1 MLKLHF
7 IKFLKMDAKRVF
19 DGFQELSGGIDYRSD
34 PSLLATNQCALTGNI
49 SLRGDIPHT
58 RPPYFNKLL
67 GFSNSSVQANFTGRF
82 QGACFYEAN
91 DESENSIITSIAGR
105 LFRIYLDAGIV
116 SGTGSW
122 QNTGF
127 LNTARG
133 GNTTTLLANGK
144 VLITGGGNDSGL
156 LTSCELYDT
165 ATGIWTNT
173 GSLATARFGHVAI
186 LLSSGKVLVTGGAT
200 SYGGGFMS
208 SCELYDPVA
217 GTWSNTG
224 SLTTARAWHTMTQ
237 LSTGKILV
245 AGGLSTGAVAIASC
259 ELYDVIAGTWGNT
272 GALNN
277 IREDHTATLL
287 PNGKVLVVGGYNG
300 VSSTA
305 TCELYNAVAGTWA
318 NTGSLNTGR
327 DIHTAT
333 LLLTG
338 YVLVVG
344 GRNYG
349 VTNALSSCEL
359 YNPTT
364 TTWAYTG
371 SLNTARQ
378 GHSAFV
384 LANGKIL
391 VTGGL
396 DINNAPLAS
405 TELYDIT
412 AATWSVTGS
421 LAAARSYFTATL
433 LNNGKVLV
441 AGGIDPSTPY
451 LSSAELFTANLY
463 STTVTEITP
472 NVAELVTEK
481 FAVPAIGQLVTI
493 YVTDE
498 SEFTVGQALIIDSG
512 SYTVATIG
520 AGLITA
526 TYNGGAANTNWLVV
540 TGEVIYDHTGSSQV
554 IASNIAEQVTQTV
567 NVPITTVSP
576 ANQVTVPVTYA
587 SGSGNPFTADQVLL
601 IDRGSYT
608 VVSLTTNSLVLGYN
622 GGAANTTIA
631 QNTNIY
637 GLTLGVT
644 VADTSGF
651 TISQA
656 LNTITFNVVSTTPY
670 TVGKAIT
677 IGTGVYHV
685 TVVNAA
691 ANQIT
696 IAYFSGVG
704 GSTVVADGASIG
716 GGTVAAS
723 MGFRVPTATSSV
735 VFTASS
741 ITPFFVNQVI
751 MIDTGS
757 YKITAISATGT
768 KQVTL
773 TYNGGATGATTAV
786 GDVVYGAQV
795 TSNIP
800 EIVTGNFTVPAL
812 NQQVT
817 ISVENYQ
824 GFTVNQVIV
833 IDGDNYTV
841 NTLLSTQNQI
851 VATYTGGTAHVLLE
865 TGILDSSGNQIYHI
879 DTNPENADMVFLYQ
893 GENYIFGLCENQGT
907 LIYDGS
913 TSRRADQSQ
922 QELQSSYVGV
932 YAWGRNW
939 LAQVNGHRFVASD
952 LVGDPSGSPQLAY
965 VDAILKMTENEL
977 LNGGGAFSTPANLG
991 MITAMSALSQLDS
1004 SLGIGPILV
1013 GTVNSIFSVQAPVD
1027 RTTWQNIR
1035 YPIQSVALQGS
1046 GPAGPRQMITV
1057 NSDAWFR
1064 SLDGVR
1070 SLMAARRDFKS
1081 SQSNTPNS
1089 LELSPIFDNDDQN
1102 LLYYGSLATFD
1113 NRIFITASPY
1123 RTSYGIAHR
1132 ALAVINQDAI
1142 SSMNKQSP
1150 PIWEGLWTGLNT
1162 LQILSGQINGVNH
1175 CYAFVLNASNGIDL
1189 WELLPEGDDQT
1200 YDVLD
1205 QITNGVETITQTL
1218 IEGWIDTR
1226 AMNFG
1231 DPFQLKKLIM
1241 AELYLDEIVDD
1252 ITVKVYFRPDQYP
1265 LWTLWQTIEICA
1277 NVSQCT
1283 FSGTSGGSCVMWQEQ
1298 FKQYGARLKLPRPPE
1313 TANSITNT
1321 PMDRGHEFQFRLEI
1335 TGSCRVRKFKAH
1347 ALMEQMAMEGEC
1359 APSVDCKTLSGC
1371 KTSLFNY
1378 NAYG

>member
-1 MLKLHF
+1 MPNQD
-7 IKFLKMDAKRVF
+7 IKRVF
-19 DGFQELSGGIDYRSD
+19 DGFQELSGGADYRSD
-34 PSLLATNQCALTGNI
+34 PSLLAANQGALFGNI
-49 SLRGDIPHT
+49 SLRGDIPRT

-67 GFSNSSVQANFTGRF
+67 GFSNTSVQSNFTGRF

-91 DESENSIITSIAGR
+91 DESQNSIITSIAGR

-116 SGTGSW
+116 SGTGQW

-127 LNTARG
+127 LNIKRFSHTA
-133 GNTTTLLANGK
+133 TLLTNGN
-144 VLITGGGNDSGL
+144 VLVSGGGNP
-156 LTSCELYDT
+156 
-165 ATGIWTNT
+165 N
-173 GSLATARFGHVAI
+173 AI
-186 LLSSGKVLVTGGAT
+186 AN
-200 SYGGGFMS
+200 
-208 SCELYDPVA
+208 CELYDPVT

-224 SLTTARAWHTMTQ
+224 SLNTARFYHAATLLTNGKVLVEGGYDVNGNPLKSAELYDPVTGTWANTGSLNTARLYHTAT
-237 LSTGKILV
+237 LLLNGKVLV
-245 AGGLSTGAVAIASC
+245 AGGIASQSC
-259 ELYDVIAGTWGNT
+259 ELYDPISGTWAVT
-272 GALNN
+272 GAMNTA
-277 IREDHTATLL
+277 RCVHTAILFT
-287 PNGKVLVVGGYNG
+287 NGKVLVAGGSNAG
-300 VSSTA
+300 AGSFTA
-305 TCELYNAVAGTWA
+305 TCELYNPTAGTWTNTGSLNTARYSHVSTLLTNGKVLVAGGAQGSNALSSAELYDSTAGTWA
-318 NTGSLNTGR
+318 NTGSLNTARASFAVTILTNGKVIIEGGATNGGIYLSSTEFY
-327 DIHTAT
+327 DSSSETWSNTGSLHSNHNSHTAT
-333 LLLTG
+333 LL
-338 YVLVVG
+338 
-344 GRNYG
+344 
-349 VTNALSSCEL
+349 TN
-359 YNPTT
+359 N
-364 TTWAYTG
+364 
-371 SLNTARQ
+371 
-378 GHSAFV
+378 
-384 LANGKIL
+384 KI
-391 VTGGL
+391 
-396 DINNAPLAS
+396 
-405 TELYDIT
+405 
-412 AATWSVTGS
+412 
-421 LAAARSYFTATL
+421 
-433 LNNGKVLV
+433 LV
-441 AGGIDPSTPY
+441 AGGYNGGSGWLT
-451 LSSAELFTANLY
+451 SAELFTPNLY

-472 NVAELVTEK
+472 NVAELVTEN
-481 FAVPAIGQLVTI
+481 FVVPAVGQTVTI

-498 SEFTVGQALIIDSG
+498 SEFTVGQNIIIDSG
-512 SYTVATIG
+512 SYTVATLG

-540 TGEVIYDHTGSSQV
+540 TGEIIYQSNGSSQV

-587 SGSGNPFTADQVLL
+587 AGTGVPFTAGQVLL

-608 VVSLTTNSLVLGYN
+608 VVSLAANSLVLGYN

-644 VADTSGF
+644 VQDTSGF

-670 TVGKAIT
+670 TVGQAIT

-696 IAYFSGVG
+696 IQYYSGTG
-704 GSTVVADGASIG
+704 GSTVVADGASLG
-716 GGTVAAS
+716 GGTVAGS
-723 MGFRVPTATSSV
+723 MGFTVPIATSSM

-741 ITPFFVNQVI
+741 VTGLSVGQKIL
-751 MIDTGS
+751 IDTGS
-757 YKITAISATGT
+757 YTITAISATGT

-773 TYNGGATGATTAV
+773 TYNGGSAVATTAV
-786 GDVVYGAQV
+786 SDIVYGAQV

-824 GFTVNQVIV
+824 GFNVNDVIV
-833 IDGDNYTV
+833 IDGDNYKV
-841 NTLLSTQNQI
+841 NTLLPTQNQI
-851 VATYTGGTAHVLLE
+851 VATYTGGVAHVLIE
-865 TGILDSSGNQIYHI
+865 TGILDSSGNQIYHV
-879 DTNPENADMVFLYQ
+879 DLNPADADMVFLYQ
-893 GENYIFGLCENQGT
+893 GENYVFGLCENQGT

-913 TSRRADQSQ
+913 TCRRADQSQ
-922 QELQSSYVGV
+922 QELQSSYVGI

-952 LVGDPSGSPQLAY
+952 LVGDPSGTPDLAY
-965 VDAILKMTENEL
+965 VDAILKMTENNL

-991 MITAMSALSQLDS
+991 MITAMSTLSQLDS
-1004 SLGIGPILV
+1004 SLGIGPVLV
-1013 GTVNSIFSVQAPVD
+1013 GTVNSVFSIQAPVD

-1089 LELSPIFDNDDQN
+1089 LELSPIFDADDQN

-1113 NRIFITASPY
+1113 NRIFITTSPY

-1132 ALAVINQDAI
+1132 ALAIVNQDAI

-1150 PIWEGLWTGLNT
+1150 PIWEGLWTGLNV
-1162 LQILSGQINGVNH
+1162 LQVLSGQINGVNH
-1175 CYAFVLNASNGIDL
+1175 CYAFALNSNNGIDL

-1200 YDVLD
+1200 YDVYD
-1205 QITNGVETITQTL
+1205 TITNGVETITQTS

-1226 AMNFG
+1226 MMNFG

-1252 ITVKVYFRPDQYP
+1252 VTVKVYFRPDQYP

-1298 FKQYGARLKLPRPPE
+1298 FKQYGARLKLPRPSE

-1335 TGSCRVRKFKAH
+1335 TGSCRIRKFKAH

-1371 KTSLFNY
+1371 QTQLFNY
-1378 NAYG
+1378 DSYG